1 MKNTLATL
9 LVIALT
15 SAHPVTMLC
24 QSQSDQGKVKIT
36 TGEVLLDM
44 VVRDKKGRLV
54 KDLKAS
60 DVEVYEDA
68 VPQKLESFR
77 LITRADEAEEAK
89 AKAAAGAGDQTKQ
102 PVVPESGFSTVAMVF
117 DNLKPEFRRYA
128 CEAAKAYTNE
138 NIKSKDYV
146 GVFAL
151 GLSLA
156 PVQSFTRDME
166 STKKAIDQVGSMAYN
181 SNNKPGTGEDLV
193 NKADKIPAPKLKLP
207 NGTEVEVLDP
217 GKRWQQ
223 FLAIMADS
231 YEKLEL
237 QRKGLVTVNG
247 LMAVIEAQK
256 QMAGR
261 KAILFFSDE
270 LTITTETGA
279 QFADVTSAANKANVT
294 IYTVDAAGLRAES
307 QTSEATRNQT
317 NLAERARARAD
328 TGGPILGQ
336 AVLKDMEK
344 NESIVNNSARGRL
357 EQLALWTGGFVVS
370 DTNDMGKRLGRVDE
384 ELRTYYL
391 MSYVTTN
398 QNLDGKF
405 RQIEV
410 KLKRPD
416 LIVQSRK
423 GYYAASSGAS
433 FAEFEAA
440 AAAALN
446 NSSTPLPVKAAAL
459 SFPQASPVARV
470 PVMAQI
476 PGDAITFTEDRTAK
490 TWTMDFRIIAQ
501 IKNREKQVV
510 KNLSQQFRLNGPL
523 DKLAEA
529 KRNGLNYYRE
539 AELPTGA
546 YEVEIIAHD
555 ATSSKA
561 SVYRIPLEVAA
572 EGESKLSL
580 SSVIIVASASQAP
593 ANRQADNLF
602 VAGDLL
608 LIPNL
613 GAPIRKSISKQLP
626 FFFTVRPA
634 KGGAAPTAELE
645 IVQNGNS
652 LAKLPL
658 PLPAADAS
666 GRIQFA
672 SALPLDSLSAGSYEL
687 KISVSDAKSAV
698 SRSAAFSVEP

>member
-1 MKNTLATL
+1 MRNTLATL
-9 LVIALT
+9 LVISLIGAQ
-15 SAHPVTMLC
+15 PVTMFC
-24 QSQSDQGKVKIT
+24 QSQSDQGRVKIT

-44 VVRDKKGRLV
+44 VVRDKKGRIV

-60 DVEVYEDA
+60 DVEVYEDGA
-68 VPQKLESFR
+68 PQKLESFR
-77 LITRADEAEEAK
+77 LITRAAEAEADK
-89 AKAAAGAGDQTKQ
+89 AKAAAGDQTKQ
-102 PVVPESGFSTVAMVF
+102 PPVPESGFSTVAMVF
-117 DNLKPEFRRYA
+117 DNLNPDNRRFA
-128 CEAAKAYTNE
+128 CQAAKAYANE

-166 STKKAIDQVGSMAYN
+166 LTRKAIDQVETTAYN
-181 SNNKPGTGEDLV
+181 ANIKPGTGQDLV
-193 NKADKIPAPKLKLP
+193 NKAEKIQDSPDPTRQDPSQKLWALFQAKM
-207 NGTEVEVLDP
+207 TD
-217 GKRWQQ
+217 
-223 FLAIMADS
+223 A

-247 LMAVIEAQK
+247 LMAIIEAQK
-256 QMAGR
+256 EAPGR
-261 KAILFFSDE
+261 KAILFFADE
-270 LTITTETGA
+270 LAITEETA
-279 QFADVTSAANKANVT
+279 LQFANVTSAANKANVT

-307 QTSEATRNQT
+307 QTSEATRNQKT
-317 NLAERARARAD
+317 LSERARARAD
-328 TGGPILGQ
+328 AGGPILGQ

-344 NESIVNNSARGRL
+344 NETLVNNNARGKL

-370 DTNDMGKRLGRVDE
+370 DTNDMAKRLGRVDE

-410 KLKRPD
+410 KLKRAD

-433 FAEFEAA
+433 FADFEAA
-440 AAAALN
+440 AVAALN
-446 NSSTPLPVKAAAL
+446 NSGATLPIKAMAL
-459 SFPQASPVARV
+459 SFPQAAPVARV
-470 PVMAQI
+470 PVIAQI
-476 PGDAITFTEDRTAK
+476 PSDAITFVEDKVAK
-490 TWTMDFRIIAQ
+490 TWTTDFRVIAQ
-501 IKNREKQVV
+501 IKDREKQVV

-539 AELPTGA
+539 AELPTGG
-546 YEVEIIAHD
+546 YEIEIIAHD
-555 ATSSKA
+555 APSAKA
-561 SVYRIPLEVAA
+561 SMHRIPLEVAA

-580 SSVIIVASASQAP
+580 SSVIIVASASPAP
-593 ANRQADNLF
+593 GNRQAENLF
-602 VAGDLL
+602 VVGDLL
-608 LIPNL
+608 LTPNL
-613 GAPIRKSISKQLP
+613 DAPIRKSISKQLP
-626 FFFTVRPA
+626 FFFTIRPA

-645 IVQNGNS
+645 ILQNGKP

-687 KISVSDAKSAV
+687 KISVNDAKGAV
-698 SRSAAFSVEP
+698 SRSTAFTIEP

>member
-9 LVIALT
+9 LIIAL
-15 SAHPVTMLC
+15 SNAQPVTIFC

-77 LITRADEAEEAK
+77 LITRADEAEATK
-89 AKAAAGAGDQTKQ
+89 AKAAAGDQTKQ

-117 DNLKPEFRRYA
+117 DNLKPESRRFA
-128 CEAAKAYTNE
+128 CQAAKAYANE

-166 STKKAIDQVGSMAYN
+166 LTRKAIDQVETMAYN
-181 SNNKPGTGEDLV
+181 TNIKPGTGQDLI
-193 NKADKIPAPKLKLP
+193 NKAEKMPDLQDSSQKQWALFQAKM
-207 NGTEVEVLDP
+207 VE
-217 GKRWQQ
+217 
-223 FLAIMADS
+223 A
-231 YEKLEL
+231 YERLEL
-237 QRKGLVTVNG
+237 QRKGLVTVNS
-247 LMAVIEAQK
+247 LMAIIEAQK
-256 QMAGR
+256 EAQGR
-261 KAILFFSDE
+261 KAILFFADE
-270 LTITTETGA
+270 LTITPETSQ
-279 QFADVTSAANKANVT
+279 QFAEVTSVANKANVT

-317 NLAERARARAD
+317 TLAERARTRAD
-328 TGGPILGQ
+328 AGGPILGQ

-344 NESIVNNSARGRL
+344 NETIVNNSAGSRL
-357 EQLALWTGGFVVS
+357 AQLALWTGGFIVS
-370 DTNDMGKRLGRVDE
+370 DTNDMAKRLGRVDE

-398 QNLDGKF
+398 QNLDGKY

-416 LIVQSRK
+416 LILQSRK

-433 FAEFEAA
+433 FADFEAA
-440 AAAALN
+440 AVAALN
-446 NSSTPLPVKAAAL
+446 KSPTPLQVRALAL
-459 SFPQASPVARV
+459 SFPQAAPVARV

-476 PGDAITFTEDRTAK
+476 PGDAITFIEDQAAK
-490 TWTMDFRIIAQ
+490 TWTTDFRLIAQ
-501 IKNREKQVV
+501 IKDRDKQVV

-523 DKLAEA
+523 DKLAET

-555 ATSSKA
+555 APSSKA
-561 SVYRIPLEVAA
+561 SMHRIPLEVAA
-572 EGESKLSL
+572 DGESKLTL

-613 GAPIRKSISKQLP
+613 GAPIRKSVSKQLP

-645 IVQNGNS
+645 IVQSGNS

-658 PLPAADAS
+658 PLPAADAT

-687 KISVSDAKSAV
+687 KISVNDAKSAV
-698 SRSAAFSVEP
+698 SRSTAFTVEP

>member
-9 LVIALT
+9 LIIALT
-15 SAHPVTMLC
+15 SAQPVTTRC
-24 QSQSDQGKVKIT
+24 QSQNDQGKLKIA
-36 TGEVLLDM
+36 TGQVLLDM
-44 VVRDKKGRLV
+44 VVRDKKGHLV
-54 KDLKAS
+54 KDLKS
-60 DVEVYEDA
+60 SEVEVYEDG
-68 VPQKLESFR
+68 VLQKPESFR
-77 LITRADEAEEAK
+77 LITRADEAESAK
-89 AKAAAGAGDQTKQ
+89 AKAAAGDQTRQ
-102 PVVPESGFSTVAMVF
+102 PVVPESGFGAVAMVF
-117 DNLKPEFRRYA
+117 DNLQPDSRRYA
-128 CEAAKAYTNE
+128 CQAAKAYANE

-146 GVFAL
+146 SVFAL
-151 GLSLA
+151 GLSLS

-166 STKKAIDQVGSMAYN
+166 LTRKAIAQVETMAYN
-181 SNNKPGTGEDLV
+181 ANIKPGTGQDLL
-193 NKADKIPAPKLKLP
+193 NKAEKIQDAPDPTRQDPSQKLWALFQARM
-207 NGTEVEVLDP
+207 VE
-217 GKRWQQ
+217 
-223 FLAIMADS
+223 A

-237 QRKGLVTVNG
+237 QRKGLATVNG
-247 LMAVIEAQK
+247 LMAIIEAQK

-294 IYTVDAAGLRAES
+294 IYTVDAAGLRGDS
-307 QTSEATRNQT
+307 QTSVAARNQRV
-317 NLAERARARAD
+317 LAERARSRAD
-328 TGGPILGQ
+328 AGGPILGQ

-344 NESIVNNSARGRL
+344 NESIVNNSAGGRL

-370 DTNDMGKRLGRVDE
+370 DTNEMGKRLGRVDE

-391 MSYVTTN
+391 MSYITTN
-398 QNLDGKF
+398 QNLDGKY

-423 GYYAASSGAS
+423 GYFAASSGAS

-440 AAAALN
+440 AVAALN
-446 NSSTPLPVKAAAL
+446 NSPTPLPVRALAL
-459 SFPQASPVARV
+459 SFPQATPVARV
-470 PVMAQI
+470 PLMAQI
-476 PGDAITFTEDRTAK
+476 PGDAITFIEDQAAK
-490 TWTMDFRIIAQ
+490 TWSMDFRVIAQ
-501 IKNREKQVV
+501 IKDREKQVV
-510 KNLSQQFRLNGPL
+510 KNMSQQFRLTGPL

-539 AELPTGA
+539 AELPTGG

-555 ATSSKA
+555 APSAKA
-561 SVYRIPLEVAA
+561 SMSRIPLEVAA

-613 GAPIRKSISKQLP
+613 GAPIRKSVNKQLP

-634 KGGAAPTAELE
+634 KGSAAPTAELE
-645 IVQNGNS
+645 ILQGGQS
-652 LAKLPL
+652 LAKLPM

-698 SRSAAFSVEP
+698 SRSVAFTVEP

>member
-1 MKNTLATL
+1 MRNALATL

-15 SAHPVTMLC
+15 GAQPVTMFC

-44 VVRDKKGRLV
+44 VVRDKKGRIV

-60 DVEVYEDA
+60 DVEVYEDGA
-68 VPQKLESFR
+68 PQKLESFR
-77 LITRADEAEEAK
+77 LITRAAEAEADK
-89 AKAAAGAGDQTKQ
+89 AKAATGDQTKQ
-102 PVVPESGFSTVAMVF
+102 PAVPESGFSTVAMVF
-117 DNLKPEFRRYA
+117 DNLTPDSRRYA
-128 CEAAKAYTNE
+128 CQAAKAYANE
-138 NIKSKDYV
+138 NVKSKDYV

-166 STKKAIDQVGSMAYN
+166 LTKKAIDQVETMAYN
-181 SNNKPGTGEDLV
+181 TNIKPGTGQDLI
-193 NKADKIPAPKLKLP
+193 NKAEKMPDLNDHSEKLWALFRSKM
-207 NGTEVEVLDP
+207 VEA
-217 GKRWQQ
+217 
-223 FLAIMADS
+223 F
-231 YEKLEL
+231 EKLEL
-237 QRKGLVTVNG
+237 QRKGLVTVNS
-247 LMAVIEAQK
+247 LMAIIEAQK
-256 QMAGR
+256 DMAGR
-261 KAILFFSDE
+261 KAILFFADE
-270 LTITTETGA
+270 VDITPETSQ
-279 QFADVTSAANKANVT
+279 QFAEVTSAANKGNVT

-307 QTSEATRNQT
+307 QTTESARNQRI
-317 NLAERARARAD
+317 LSERARNRAD
-328 TGGPILGQ
+328 AGGPVLGQ

-370 DTNDMGKRLGRVDE
+370 DTNDMAKRLGRVDE

-405 RQIEV
+405 RRIEV
-410 KLKRPD
+410 KLKRSD
-416 LIVQSRK
+416 LVVQSRK

-433 FAEFEAA
+433 FADFEAA
-440 AAAALN
+440 AIAALN
-446 NSSTPLPVKAAAL
+446 KSGALLPVRAMAL
-459 SFPQASPVARV
+459 SFPQAAPVARV
-470 PVMAQI
+470 PVIAQI
-476 PGDAITFTEDRTAK
+476 PSDAITFVEDKAAK
-490 TWTMDFRIIAQ
+490 TWTTDFRVIAQ
-501 IKNREKQVV
+501 IKDREKQVV

-539 AELPTGA
+539 AELPTGG
-546 YEVEIIAHD
+546 YEIEIIAHD
-555 ATSSKA
+555 APSAKA
-561 SVYRIPLEVAA
+561 SMHRIPLEVAA

-580 SSVIIVASASQAP
+580 SSVIIVASASPAP
-593 ANRQADNLF
+593 GNRQAENLF
-602 VAGDLL
+602 VVGDLL
-608 LIPNL
+608 LTPNL
-613 GAPIRKSISKQLP
+613 DAPIRKSISKQLP
-626 FFFTVRPA
+626 FFFTIRPA

-645 IVQNGNS
+645 ILQNGKP

-672 SALPLDSLSAGSYEL
+672 SALPLDSLSAGGYEL
-687 KISVSDAKSAV
+687 KISVTDAKSAV
-698 SRSAAFSVEP
+698 SRSASFTVEP

>member
-1 MKNTLATL
+1 MRNALAIL

-15 SAHPVTMLC
+15 GAQPVATFC
-24 QSQSDQGKVKIT
+24 QSQSDQGRVKIT

-44 VVRDKKGRLV
+44 VVRDKKGRIV

-60 DVEVYEDA
+60 DVEVYEDGA
-68 VPQKLESFR
+68 PQKLESFR
-77 LITRADEAEEAK
+77 LITRADEAEAAK
-89 AKAAAGAGDQTKQ
+89 AKAAAGDQTKE
-102 PVVPESGFSTVAMVF
+102 PPVPESGFSTVAMVF
-117 DNLKPEFRRYA
+117 DNLTPDSRRYA
-128 CEAAKAYTNE
+128 CQAAKAYANE
-138 NIKSKDYV
+138 NVKSKDYV

-151 GLSLA
+151 GVSLA

-166 STKKAIDQVGSMAYN
+166 LTKKAIDQVETMAYN
-181 SNNKPGTGEDLV
+181 TNIKPGTGQDLI
-193 NKADKIPAPKLKLP
+193 NKAEKMPDLNDNSEKQWALFRSRM
-207 NGTEVEVLDP
+207 VEA
-217 GKRWQQ
+217 
-223 FLAIMADS
+223 F
-231 YEKLEL
+231 EKLEL
-237 QRKGLVTVNG
+237 QRKGLVTVNS
-247 LMAVIEAQK
+247 LMAIIEAQK
-256 QMAGR
+256 DMAGR
-261 KAILFFSDE
+261 KAILFFADE
-270 LTITTETGA
+270 VDITPETSQ
-279 QFADVTSAANKANVT
+279 QFAEVTSAANKGNVT
-294 IYTVDAAGLRAES
+294 IYTVDAAGLRSES
-307 QTSEATRNQT
+307 QTTEAARNQRV
-317 NLAERARARAD
+317 LSERARTRAD
-328 TGGPILGQ
+328 ASGPILGQ

-344 NESIVNNSARGRL
+344 NESIVANNARGRL

-370 DTNDMGKRLGRVDE
+370 DTNDMAKRLGRVDE

-410 KLKRPD
+410 KLKRTD

-433 FAEFEAA
+433 FADFEAA
-440 AAAALN
+440 AVAALN
-446 NSSTPLPVKAAAL
+446 NSPTPLPVKAMAL
-459 SFPQASPVARV
+459 SFPQVAPVARV
-470 PVMAQI
+470 PVIAQI
-476 PGDAITFTEDRTAK
+476 PSEAITFVEDMAAK
-490 TWTMDFRIIAQ
+490 TWTTDFRLIAQ
-501 IKNREKQVV
+501 IKDREKKVV
-510 KNLSQQFRLNGPL
+510 KNLSQQFRLSGPL

-539 AELPTGA
+539 AELPTGG
-546 YEVEIIAHD
+546 YEIEIIAHD
-555 ATSSKA
+555 APSAKA
-561 SVYRIPLEVAA
+561 SMHRIPLEVAA

-580 SSVIIVASASQAP
+580 SSVIIVGSASQAP

-608 LIPNL
+608 LTPNL
-613 GAPIRKSISKQLP
+613 GAPIRKSASKQLP

-645 IVQNGNS
+645 ILQSGNS

-698 SRSAAFSVEP
+698 SRSAAFTVEP

>member
-9 LVIALT
+9 LAVAL
-15 SAHPVTMLC
+15 SGAQPVTTFC
-24 QSQSDQGKVKIT
+24 QSQGDQGKVKIA

-54 KDLKAS
+54 KDLAAP
-60 DVEVYEDA
+60 DVEVYEDG
-68 VPQKLESFR
+68 VQQKLESFR
-77 LITRADEAEEAK
+77 LISRATEAESAK
-89 AKAAAGAGDQTKQ
+89 AKAAGDQAAQ
-102 PVVPESGFSTVAMVF
+102 PVVPEAGFSAVALVF
-117 DNLKPEFRRYA
+117 DNLNPDYRRYA
-128 CEAAKAYTNE
+128 CQAAKAYVNE

-166 STKKAIDQVGSMAYN
+166 ATKKAIDRVEKIAYN
-181 SNNKPGTGEDLV
+181 ANVKPGTGADLM
-193 NKADKIPAPKLKLP
+193 NKADKIPEAQ
-207 NGTEVEVLDP
+207 DP
-217 GKRWQQ
+217 SEKRWQT
-223 FLAIMADS
+223 FLARMTDA
-231 YEKLEL
+231 YEKLEA
-237 QRKGLVTVNG
+237 QRKGLATVNG
-247 LMAVIEAQK
+247 LMAIIEAQK
-256 QMAGR
+256 EALGR
-261 KAILFFSDE
+261 KAIIFFSDE
-270 LTITTETGA
+270 VTITTETGA
-279 QFADVTSAANKANVT
+279 KFSDVTSAANKANVT
-294 IYTVDAAGLRAES
+294 IYAVDAAGLRTKS
-307 QTSEATRNQT
+307 QTAEASSNLQA
-317 NLAERARARAD
+317 LAERARARAD
-328 TGGPILGQ
+328 AGGPIMGE

-344 NESIVNNSARGRL
+344 NESQVNNNSRGRL
-357 EQLALWTGGFVVS
+357 EQLANWTGGFVVS
-370 DTNDMGKRLGRVDE
+370 DTNDMAKRLSLVDE

-398 QNLDGKF
+398 QNLDGKY
-405 RQIEV
+405 RRIEV

-423 GYYAASSGAS
+423 GYYAATSSAS
-433 FAEFEAA
+433 LADFEAA
-440 AAAALN
+440 AVAALN
-446 NSSTPLPVKAAAL
+446 NSPAALPVKAMAL
-459 SFPQASPVARV
+459 LFPQATPVARA

-476 PGDAITFTEDRTAK
+476 PSEAITFVEDKAAK
-490 TWTMDFRIIAQ
+490 TWTTDFRLIVSV
-501 IKNREKQVV
+501 KNRENQEV
-510 KNLSQQFRLNGPL
+510 KNLSQQFRLTGPL

-529 KRNGLNYYRE
+529 KRNGLSYYRE

-546 YEVEIIAHD
+546 YEIEIIAHD
-555 ATSSKA
+555 APSAKA
-561 SVYRIPLEVAA
+561 SKQRIPLEVAA

-602 VAGDLL
+602 VANDLL

-613 GAPIRKSISKQLP
+613 GDPIRKTVSKQLP

-634 KGGAAPTAELE
+634 KGIAVPTAELE
-645 IVQNGNS
+645 IVQSGRS

-658 PLPAADAS
+658 PLPPSDAS
-666 GRIQFA
+666 GRIQFV

-698 SRSAAFSVEP
+698 SRSVAFIIEP

>member
-1 MKNTLATL
+1 MKIALATL
-9 LVIALT
+9 LIIALT
-15 SAHPVTMLC
+15 IVQPVTTFC
-24 QSQSDQGKVKIT
+24 QSQSDQGKVKIA

-54 KDLKAS
+54 KDLKAT
-60 DVEVYEDA
+60 DVEVYEDG
-68 VPQKLESFR
+68 VLQKPESFR
-77 LITRADEAEEAK
+77 LITRAGEAEAAK
-89 AKAAAGAGDQTKQ
+89 AKAAAGDQTRQ
-102 PVVPESGFSTVAMVF
+102 PVVPESGFSAVAMVF
-117 DNLKPEFRRYA
+117 DNIKPDSRRYA
-128 CEAAKAYTNE
+128 CQAAKAYANE

-166 STKKAIDQVGSMAYN
+166 LTRKAIDQVETMAYN
-181 SNNKPGTGEDLV
+181 TNIKPGTGQDV
-193 NKADKIPAPKLKLP
+193 INKAERIPDAQDPSQKLLALFQAKA
-207 NGTEVEVLDP
+207 VEAFE
-217 GKRWQQ
+217 R
-223 FLAIMADS
+223 
-231 YEKLEL
+231 LEL

-256 QMAGR
+256 DVAGR
-261 KAILFFSDE
+261 KAIIFFSDE

-294 IYTVDAAGLRAES
+294 IYTVDAAGLRADS
-307 QTSEATRNQT
+307 QTSESSRNLQ
-317 NLAERARARAD
+317 NLSEKARRRAD
-328 TGGPILGQ
+328 EGAPLGQ
-336 AVLKDMEK
+336 AALRDLEK
-344 NESIVNNSARGRL
+344 NESIVNNSAIGRL

-370 DTNDMGKRLGRVDE
+370 DTNDMAKRLGRVDE

-391 MSYVTTN
+391 MSYITTN
-398 QNLDGKF
+398 QNLDGKY

-433 FAEFEAA
+433 FADFEAA
-440 AAAALN
+440 AVAALN
-446 NSSTPLPVKAAAL
+446 NSPTPLPVKAMAL
-459 SFPQASPVARV
+459 SFPQAAPVARV
-470 PVMAQI
+470 PLMAQI
-476 PGDAITFTEDRTAK
+476 PGDAITFVEDKAAK
-490 TWTMDFRIIAQ
+490 TWTIDFRVIAQ
-501 IKNREKQVV
+501 IKDSQKQVV
-510 KNLSQQFRLNGPL
+510 KNLSQQFRLGGPL

-555 ATSSKA
+555 APSAKA
-561 SVYRIPLEVAA
+561 SMSRIPLEVAA

-602 VAGDLL
+602 VADDLL
-608 LIPNL
+608 LVPNL
-613 GAPIRKSISKQLP
+613 GAPIRKSVSKQLP

-634 KGGAAPTAELE
+634 KGSAAPTAELE
-645 IVQNGNS
+645 LLQNGKS

-666 GRIQFA
+666 WRIQFA

-698 SRSAAFSVEP
+698 SRSVAFTVEP

>member
-1 MKNTLATL
+1 MKNTLVTL
-9 LVIALT
+9 LIIALT
-15 SAHPVTMLC
+15 SAQPVTTFC
-24 QSQSDQGKVKIT
+24 QSQSDQGKVKIA

-54 KDLKAS
+54 KDLAAS
-60 DVEVYEDA
+60 DVEVYEDG
-68 VPQKLESFR
+68 VLQKLESFR
-77 LITRADEAEEAK
+77 LITRATEAESAK
-89 AKAAAGAGDQTKQ
+89 AKAAPGDQAGQ
-102 PVVPESGFSTVAMVF
+102 PVVPDSGFSTVAMVF
-117 DNLKPEFRRYA
+117 DNLRPDFRRYA
-128 CEAAKAYTNE
+128 CQAAKAYTAE
-138 NIKSKDYV
+138 NVKSKDFV

-166 STKKAIDQVGSMAYN
+166 STRKAIEQIEKMAYN
-181 SNNKPGTGEDLV
+181 ANIKPGTGADLV
-193 NKADKIPAPKLKLP
+193 NKAEKIPAPKLTLP
-207 NGTEVEVLDP
+207 NGGAVEVLDP
-217 GKRWQQ
+217 EKQWQT
-223 FLAIMADS
+223 FLATMVDS
-231 YEKLEL
+231 YEKLEA

-294 IYTVDAAGLRAES
+294 IYTVDAAGLRTES
-307 QTSEATRNQT
+307 QTTEATRNQT
-317 NLAERARARAD
+317 TLAERARARAD
-328 TGGPILGQ
+328 AGGPILGQ

-357 EQLALWTGGFVVS
+357 EQLAYWTGGFVIS

-391 MSYVTTN
+391 MNYISTN
-398 QNLDGKF
+398 QNLDGKY

-440 AAAALN
+440 ATAALN
-446 NSSTPLPVKAAAL
+446 NSSTPLPVRSMAL

-470 PVMAQI
+470 PVIAQI
-476 PGDAITFTEDRTAK
+476 PGDAITFVEDKAAK
-490 TWTMDFRIIAQ
+490 TWSMDFRVVAQ
-501 IKNREKQVV
+501 IKDREKQVV
-510 KNLSQQFRLNGPL
+510 KNLSQQFRLGGPL

-539 AELPTGA
+539 AELPTGV

-555 ATSSKA
+555 APSAKA
-561 SVYRIPLEVAA
+561 SMNRIPLEITA
-572 EGESKLSL
+572 EGDSKVSL
-580 SSVIIVASASQAP
+580 SSVIIVGSASQAP

-613 GAPIRKSISKQLP
+613 GAPIRKSASKQLP

-634 KGGAAPTAELE
+634 KGSAAPTAELE
-645 IVQNGNS
+645 ILQGGKS

-698 SRSAAFSVEP
+698 SRSVAFIVEP

>member
-1 MKNTLATL
+1 MKNALATL
-9 LVIALT
+9 LIIALT
-15 SAHPVTMLC
+15 SVQPFTTFC
-24 QSQSDQGKVKIT
+24 QSQSDQGKVKIA

-54 KDLKAS
+54 KDLKAT
-60 DVEVYEDA
+60 DVEVYEDG
-68 VPQKLESFR
+68 VLQKPESFR
-77 LITRADEAEEAK
+77 LITRAGEAEAAK
-89 AKAAAGAGDQTKQ
+89 AKAAAGDQTRQ
-102 PVVPESGFSTVAMVF
+102 PVVPESGFSAVAMVF
-117 DNLKPEFRRYA
+117 DNIRPDSRRYA
-128 CEAAKAYTNE
+128 CQAAKAYANE

-166 STKKAIDQVGSMAYN
+166 LTKKAIDQVETMAYN
-181 SNNKPGTGEDLV
+181 TSIKPGTGQDV
-193 NKADKIPAPKLKLP
+193 INKAEKIPDAQDPSQKLLALFQAK
-207 NGTEVEVLDP
+207 TVE
-217 GKRWQQ
+217 
-223 FLAIMADS
+223 A
-231 YEKLEL
+231 YERLEL
-237 QRKGLVTVNG
+237 QKKGLVTVNG

-256 QMAGR
+256 DVAGR
-261 KAILFFSDE
+261 KAIIFFSDE
-270 LTITTETGA
+270 VTITTETGA
-279 QFADVTSAANKANVT
+279 QFAEVTSAANKANVT
-294 IYTVDAAGLRAES
+294 IYTVDAAGLRADS
-307 QTSEATRNQT
+307 QTSESSRNLQ
-317 NLAERARARAD
+317 NLSEKARRRAD
-328 TGGPILGQ
+328 EGAPLGQ
-336 AVLKDMEK
+336 AALKDLEK
-344 NESIVNNSARGRL
+344 NESIVNNSAIGRL

-370 DTNDMGKRLGRVDE
+370 DTNDMAKRLGRVDE

-391 MSYVTTN
+391 MSYITTN

-433 FAEFEAA
+433 FADFEAA
-440 AAAALN
+440 AVAALN
-446 NSSTPLPVKAAAL
+446 NSPTPLPVKAMAL
-459 SFPQASPVARV
+459 SFPQAAPVARV
-470 PVMAQI
+470 PLMAQI
-476 PGDAITFTEDRTAK
+476 PGDAITFVEDKAAK
-490 TWTMDFRIIAQ
+490 TWTIDFRVIAQ
-501 IKNREKQVV
+501 IKDSQKQVV
-510 KNLSQQFRLNGPL
+510 KNLSQQFRLGGPL

-555 ATSSKA
+555 APSAKA
-561 SVYRIPLEVAA
+561 SMSRIPLEVAA

-602 VAGDLL
+602 VADDLL
-608 LIPNL
+608 LVPNL
-613 GAPIRKSISKQLP
+613 GAPIRKSVSKQLP

-634 KGGAAPTAELE
+634 KGSAAPTAELE
-645 IVQNGNS
+645 LLQNGKS

-666 GRIQFA
+666 WRIQFA

-698 SRSAAFSVEP
+698 SRSVAFTVEP

>member
-1 MKNTLATL
+1 MRNALAFL

-15 SAHPVTMLC
+15 GAQPVTTFC

-44 VVRDKKGRLV
+44 VVRDKKGRIV

-60 DVEVYEDA
+60 DVEVYEDGA
-68 VPQKLESFR
+68 PQKLESFR
-77 LITRADEAEEAK
+77 LITRAAEAEADK
-89 AKAAAGAGDQTKQ
+89 AKAAAGDQTKQ
-102 PVVPESGFSTVAMVF
+102 PPVPESGFSTVAMVF
-117 DNLKPEFRRYA
+117 DNLTPDSRRYA
-128 CEAAKAYTNE
+128 CQAAKAYANE
-138 NIKSKDYV
+138 NVKSKDYV

-166 STKKAIDQVGSMAYN
+166 LTKKAIDQVETMAYN
-181 SNNKPGTGEDLV
+181 TNIKPGTGQDLI
-193 NKADKIPAPKLKLP
+193 NKAEKMPDLNDNSEKQWALFRSRM
-207 NGTEVEVLDP
+207 VEA
-217 GKRWQQ
+217 
-223 FLAIMADS
+223 F
-231 YEKLEL
+231 EKLEL
-237 QRKGLVTVNG
+237 QRKGLVTVNS
-247 LMAVIEAQK
+247 LMAIIEAQK
-256 QMAGR
+256 DMAGR
-261 KAILFFSDE
+261 KAILFFADE
-270 LTITTETGA
+270 VDITPETSQ
-279 QFADVTSAANKANVT
+279 QFAEVTSAANKGNVT
-294 IYTVDAAGLRAES
+294 IYTVDAAGLRSES
-307 QTSEATRNQT
+307 QTTEAARNQRV
-317 NLAERARARAD
+317 LSERARTRAD
-328 TGGPILGQ
+328 ASGPILGQ

-344 NESIVNNSARGRL
+344 NESIVANNARGRL

-370 DTNDMGKRLGRVDE
+370 DTNDMAKRLGRVDE

-433 FAEFEAA
+433 FADFEAA
-440 AAAALN
+440 AVAALN
-446 NSSTPLPVKAAAL
+446 NSGAPLPVRALAL
-459 SFPQASPVARV
+459 SFPQAAPVARV

-476 PGDAITFTEDRTAK
+476 PSEAITFVEDTAAK
-490 TWTMDFRIIAQ
+490 TWTTDFRVIAQ
-501 IKNREKQVV
+501 IKDRQKQVV
-510 KNLSQQFRLNGPL
+510 KNLSQQFRLSGPL

-539 AELPTGA
+539 AELPTGG

-555 ATSSKA
+555 APSAKA
-561 SVYRIPLEVAA
+561 SMHRIPLEVAA

-580 SSVIIVASASQAP
+580 SSVIIVGSASQAP
-593 ANRQADNLF
+593 ATRQADNLF

-608 LIPNL
+608 LTPNL
-613 GAPIRKSISKQLP
+613 GAPIRKSASKQLP

-645 IVQNGNS
+645 ILQGGNS

-672 SALPLDSLSAGSYEL
+672 SALPLDSLSAGGYEL

-698 SRSAAFSVEP
+698 SRSAAFTVEP

>member
-1 MKNTLATL
+1 MKDTLTTL
-9 LVIALT
+9 LIIALT
-15 SAHPVTMLC
+15 ITQPVTTFC
-24 QSQSDQGKVKIT
+24 QSQSDQGKLKIA

-44 VVRDKKGRLV
+44 VVRDKKGRLA
-54 KDLKAS
+54 KDLSAS
-60 DVEVYEDA
+60 DVEVYEDG
-68 VPQKLESFR
+68 VLQKLESFR
-77 LITRADEAEEAK
+77 LITRATEAESAK
-89 AKAAAGAGDQTKQ
+89 AKAAADDQARQ

-117 DNLKPEFRRYA
+117 DNLQPDSRRYA
-128 CEAAKAYTNE
+128 CQAAKAYANE

-156 PVQSFTRDME
+156 PVQQFTRDME
-166 STKKAIDQVGSMAYN
+166 LTRKAIDQVETMAYN
-181 SNNKPGTGEDLV
+181 ANIKPGTGQDV
-193 NKADKIPAPKLKLP
+193 INKAEKIPDAQDPTRQNPSLKLWALFQAKM
-207 NGTEVEVLDP
+207 TD
-217 GKRWQQ
+217 
-223 FLAIMADS
+223 A

-237 QRKGLVTVNG
+237 QRKGLVTVNS
-247 LMAVIEAQK
+247 LMAIIEAQK
-256 QMAGR
+256 DAPGR
-261 KAILFFSDE
+261 KAILFFADE
-270 LTITTETGA
+270 VAITPETSL

-307 QTSEATRNQT
+307 QTSEATRNQQA
-317 NLAERARARAD
+317 LAERSRRRAD
-328 TGGPILGQ
+328 AGGPILGQ

-357 EQLALWTGGFVVS
+357 EQLAFWTGGFVVS
-370 DTNDMGKRLGRVDE
+370 DTNDMAKRLGRVDE

-391 MSYVTTN
+391 MNYITTN

-433 FAEFEAA
+433 FADFEAA
-440 AAAALN
+440 AVAALN
-446 NSSTPLPVKAAAL
+446 NSSTPLPVKAMAL
-459 SFPQASPVARV
+459 SFPQAAPVARV

-476 PGDAITFTEDRTAK
+476 PSDAITFIEDKTAK
-490 TWTMDFRIIAQ
+490 TWTTDFRVIAQ
-501 IKNREKQVV
+501 IKDREKKVV
-510 KNLSQQFRLNGPL
+510 KNLSQQFRLGGPL

-529 KRNGLNYYRE
+529 KRNGLSYYRE
-539 AELPTGA
+539 AELPTGG

-555 ATSSKA
+555 APSAKA
-561 SVYRIPLEVAA
+561 SMHRIQLEVAA

-608 LIPNL
+608 LIPNI
-613 GAPIRKSISKQLP
+613 GAPIRKSASKQLP

-634 KGGAAPTAELE
+634 KGSAAPTAELE
-645 IVQNGNS
+645 IVQSGKS

-672 SALPLDSLSAGSYEL
+672 SALPLDSLIVGSYEL
-687 KISVSDAKSAV
+687 KISVSDGKTVV
-698 SRSAAFSVEP
+698 SRSVAFTIEP

>member
-9 LVIALT
+9 LIIALS
-15 SAHPVTMLC
+15 SAQPVTTFC

-60 DVEVYEDA
+60 DVEVYEDG

-77 LITRADEAEEAK
+77 LITRAAEAEEAK

-102 PVVPESGFSTVAMVF
+102 SVAPESGFSTVAMVF

-256 QMAGR
+256 EMAGR

-270 LTITTETGA
+270 LTITPETA
-279 QFADVTSAANKANVT
+279 QQFADVTSAANKANVT
-294 IYTVDAAGLRAES
+294 IYAVDAAGLRAES
-307 QTSEATRNQT
+307 QTSEASRNQQI
-317 NLAERARARAD
+317 LSERARRRAD
-328 TGGPILGQ
+328 AGGPILGQ

-344 NESIVNNSARGRL
+344 NETIVNNSARGRL
-357 EQLALWTGGFVVS
+357 EQLAFWTGGFVVS
-370 DTNDMGKRLGRVDE
+370 DTNDMAKRLGRVDE

-398 QNLDGKF
+398 QNQDGKF
-405 RQIEV
+405 RQVEV

-423 GYYAASSGAS
+423 GYIAAAPAAS
-433 FAEFEAA
+433 FADFETSAL
-440 AAAALN
+440 AALK
-446 NSSTPLPVKAAAL
+446 NSPAALPIKAMAL
-459 SFPQASPVARV
+459 SFPQPAPVARV

-476 PGDAITFTEDRTAK
+476 PSDVITFVEDKAAK
-490 TWTMDFRIIAQ
+490 TWTMDFRIIAL
-501 IKNREKQVV
+501 IKDREKRVV
-510 KNLSQQFRLNGPL
+510 KNLSQQFRLGGPL

-546 YEVEIIAHD
+546 YDIEVIAHD
-555 ATSSKA
+555 APAAKA
-561 SVYRIPLEVAA
+561 SMQRIPLEVLA
-572 EGESKLSL
+572 EGESKVSL
-580 SSVIIVASASQAP
+580 SSPVIIASASQAP
-593 ANRQADNLF
+593 SNRQADNLF
-602 VAGDLL
+602 IAGDLL
-608 LIPNL
+608 LIPNF
-613 GAPIRKSISKQLP
+613 GAPIRKSVSKQLP

-634 KGGAAPTAELE
+634 KGSAAPTAELE
-645 IVQNGNS
+645 ILQSGQGGKS

-672 SALPLDSLSAGSYEL
+672 SA
-687 KISVSDAKSAV
+687 
-698 SRSAAFSVEP
+698 

>member
-9 LVIALT
+9 LIIALT
-15 SAHPVTMLC
+15 SAQPVTAFR
-24 QSQSDQGKVKIT
+24 QSQGDQGRVKIA

-60 DVEVYEDA
+60 DVEVYEDG
-68 VPQKLESFR
+68 VQQKLESFR
-77 LITRADEAEEAK
+77 LITRADEAEAAR
-89 AKAAAGAGDQTKQ
+89 AKAAAGDQTKQ

-117 DNLKPEFRRYA
+117 DNLKPDFRRYA
-128 CEAAKAYTNE
+128 CQAAKAYAGE

-166 STKKAIDQVGSMAYN
+166 LAKKAIDQVEKMAYDTN
-181 SNNKPGTGEDLV
+181 IKPGTGQDV
-193 NKADKIPAPKLKLP
+193 INKAEKIPDAQDPSQKLWALFQAKM
-207 NGTEVEVLDP
+207 VE
-217 GKRWQQ
+217 
-223 FLAIMADS
+223 A

-237 QRKGLVTVNG
+237 QRKGLATVNG
-247 LMAVIEAQK
+247 LMAIIEAQK
-256 QMAGR
+256 EMAGR

-270 LTITTETGA
+270 VGIAPETGA
-279 QFADVTSAANKANVT
+279 QFADLTSAANKANVT

-317 NLAERARARAD
+317 TLAERARARAD
-328 TGGPILGQ
+328 AGGPILGQ

-344 NESIVNNSARGRL
+344 NETIVNNNAGGRL
-357 EQLALWTGGFVVS
+357 QQLALWTGGFVVS
-370 DTNDMGKRLGRVDE
+370 DTNDMAKRLGRVDE

-391 MSYVTTN
+391 TSYVTTN
-398 QNLDGKF
+398 QNLDGKY

-433 FAEFEAA
+433 FADFEAA
-440 AAAALN
+440 AVAALN
-446 NSSTPLPVKAAAL
+446 NSPTPLPVRAMAL
-459 SFPQASPVARV
+459 SFPQAAPVARV

-476 PGDAITFTEDRTAK
+476 PGDAITFVENQAAK
-490 TWTMDFRIIAQ
+490 TWTIDFRVISQ

-510 KNLSQQFRLNGPL
+510 KNLSQQFRLTGPL

-539 AELPTGA
+539 AELPTGG
-546 YEVEIIAHD
+546 YEIEIIAHD
-555 ATSSKA
+555 ASSAKA
-561 SVYRIPLEVAA
+561 SMHRIPLEVAA

-608 LIPNL
+608 LVPNL
-613 GAPIRKSISKQLP
+613 GAPIRKSVSKQLP

-645 IVQNGNS
+645 IVQSGTS

-658 PLPAADAS
+658 PLPAADPS

-687 KISVSDAKSAV
+687 KISVSDAKGAV
-698 SRSAAFSVEP
+698 SRSAAFTVEP

>member
-1 MKNTLATL
+1 MRNALATL
-9 LVIALT
+9 LAITLT
-15 SAHPVTMLC
+15 GAQPVTTFC
-24 QSQSDQGKVKIT
+24 QSQNDQGKVKIT

-44 VVRDKKGRLV
+44 VVRDKKGRIV

-60 DVEVYEDA
+60 DVEVYEDGA
-68 VPQKLESFR
+68 PQKLESFR
-77 LITRADEAEEAK
+77 LITRADEAEADKSKTE
-89 AKAAAGAGDQTKQ
+89 AGAGDQTKQ
-102 PVVPESGFSTVAMVF
+102 RVVPESGFSAVAMVF
-117 DNLKPEFRRYA
+117 DNLNPDNRRFA
-128 CEAAKAYTNE
+128 CQAAKAYANE

-156 PVQSFTRDME
+156 PVQSFTRDLE
-166 STKKAIDQVGSMAYN
+166 LTKKAIDQVEKMAYN
-181 SNNKPGTGEDLV
+181 TNIKPGTGQDLV
-193 NKADKIPAPKLKLP
+193 NKAENIPDAQDPSAKLWALFKAKM
-207 NGTEVEVLDP
+207 VD
-217 GKRWQQ
+217 
-223 FLAIMADS
+223 A

-237 QRKGLVTVNG
+237 QRKGLATVNG
-247 LMAVIEAQK
+247 LMAIIEAQK
-256 QMAGR
+256 DAPGR
-261 KAILFFSDE
+261 KAIIFFADE
-270 LTITTETGA
+270 VAITQETA
-279 QFADVTSAANKANVT
+279 MQFADVTSAANKANVT

-317 NLAERARARAD
+317 ILAERARARANA
-328 TGGPILGQ
+328 GGPILGQ

-344 NESIVNNSARGRL
+344 NETTVTNNARGRL

-370 DTNDMGKRLGRVDE
+370 DTNDMAKRLGRVDE

-391 MSYVTTN
+391 MSYVAAN

-410 KLKRPD
+410 KLKRSD

-440 AAAALN
+440 AVAALN
-446 NSSTPLPVKAAAL
+446 NSGAPLPVRAMAL
-459 SFPQASPVARV
+459 SFPQAAPVARV

-476 PGDAITFTEDRTAK
+476 PSDAITFVEDKAAK
-490 TWTMDFRIIAQ
+490 TWTTDFRMIAQ
-501 IKNREKQVV
+501 IKDRQKQVV
-510 KNLSQQFRLNGPL
+510 KNLSQLFRLSGPL

-539 AELPTGA
+539 AEIPTGG
-546 YEVEIIAHD
+546 YEIEIIAHD
-555 ATSSKA
+555 APSAKA
-561 SVYRIPLEVAA
+561 SMLRIPLEVAA
-572 EGESKLSL
+572 DGESKLSL
-580 SSVIIVASASQAP
+580 SSVIIVGSASQAP

-608 LIPNL
+608 LTPNL
-613 GAPIRKSISKQLP
+613 GAPIRKSASKQLP

-634 KGGAAPTAELE
+634 KGGAPPTAELE
-645 IVQNGNS
+645 ILQSGKS

-698 SRSAAFSVEP
+698 SSSASFIVEP

>member
-1 MKNTLATL
+1 MKNTLAALLIITL
-9 LVIALT
+9 TTAQ
-15 SAHPVTMLC
+15 PVTTFC
-24 QSQSDQGKVKIT
+24 QSQSDQGRVKIT

-44 VVRDKKGRLV
+44 VVRDKKGRIV

-60 DVEVYEDA
+60 DVEVYEDG
-68 VPQKLESFR
+68 VLQKLESFR
-77 LITRADEAEEAK
+77 LITRADEAEADK
-89 AKAAAGAGDQTKQ
+89 AKAAAGDQTKQ
-102 PVVPESGFSTVAMVF
+102 PVVPQSGISTVAMVF
-117 DNLKPEFRRYA
+117 DNLKPDSRLYA
-128 CEAAKAYTNE
+128 CQAAKAYTNE

-146 GVFAL
+146 GVFTL
-151 GLSLA
+151 GLSLT

-166 STKKAIDQVGSMAYN
+166 LTKKAINQVETMAYN
-181 SNNKPGTGEDLV
+181 DNIKPGTGQDAI
-193 NKADKIPAPKLKLP
+193 NKAEKIQISPDPTRQDPSQKLWALFQA
-207 NGTEVEVLDP
+207 TMIE
-217 GKRWQQ
+217 
-223 FLAIMADS
+223 A
-231 YEKLEL
+231 YERLEL
-237 QRKGLVTVNG
+237 QRKGLATVNG
-247 LMAVIEAQK
+247 LAAIIEAQK
-256 QMAGR
+256 VMTGR
-261 KAILFFSDE
+261 KAILYFSDE
-270 LTITTETGA
+270 LTITPEIGA
-279 QFADVTSAANKANVT
+279 QFADLTSAANKANVT

-317 NLAERARARAD
+317 TLAARARARAD
-328 TGGPILGQ
+328 AGGPVLGQ

-370 DTNDMGKRLGRVDE
+370 DTNDMAKRLGRVDE

-398 QNLDGKF
+398 QNQDGKY

-416 LIVQSRK
+416 LTVQSRK

-446 NSSTPLPVKAAAL
+446 NSPTPLPVKAMAL
-459 SFPQASPVARV
+459 SFPQASPIARV

-476 PGDAITFTEDRTAK
+476 PGDAITFVEDKAAK
-490 TWTMDFRIIAQ
+490 TWTIDFRIIAQ

-510 KNLSQQFRLNGPL
+510 KNLSQQFRLTGPL
-523 DKLAEA
+523 DKMAEA

-539 AELPTGA
+539 AELPTGG

-555 ATSSKA
+555 APSAKA
-561 SVYRIPLEVAA
+561 SAHRITLEVAA

-608 LIPNL
+608 LTPNL
-613 GAPIRKSISKQLP
+613 GAPIRKSVSKQLP
-626 FFFTVRPA
+626 FFFIIRPA

-645 IVQNGNS
+645 ILQSGQS

-666 GRIQFA
+666 GRVQFA

-687 KISVSDAKSAV
+687 KISVSDAKSSV
-698 SRSAAFSVEP
+698 SRSAAFTVEP

>member
-9 LVIALT
+9 LIIALT
-15 SAHPVTMLC
+15 NAQPATAFC
-24 QSQSDQGKVKIT
+24 QSQGDQGRVKIA

-60 DVEVYEDA
+60 DVEVYEDG

-77 LITRADEAEEAK
+77 LITRADEAEAAK
-89 AKAAAGAGDQTKQ
+89 AKAAASAGDQTRQ

-117 DNLKPEFRRYA
+117 DNLKPDSRRYA
-128 CEAAKAYTNE
+128 CLAAKAYANE

-151 GLSLA
+151 GLSLT

-166 STKKAIDQVGSMAYN
+166 LAKKAIDQVEKMAYETN
-181 SNNKPGTGEDLV
+181 IKPGTGQDSL
-193 NKADKIPAPKLKLP
+193 NKAEKLP
-207 NGTEVEVLDP
+207 DLQEP
-217 GKRWQQ
+217 SYKMWQT
-223 FLAIMADS
+223 FLARMVDA
-231 YEKLEL
+231 YERLEL
-237 QRKGLVTVNG
+237 QRKGLATVNG
-247 LMAVIEAQK
+247 LMAIIDAQK
-256 QMAGR
+256 ESSGR
-261 KAILFFSDE
+261 KAILFFADE
-270 LTITTETGA
+270 LAITTETGA
-279 QFADVTSAANKANVT
+279 QFADLTSAANKANVT
-294 IYTVDAAGLRAES
+294 IYSVDAAGLRAES

-317 NLAERARARAD
+317 ILAERARARAD
-328 TGGPILGQ
+328 AGGPILGQ

-344 NESIVNNSARGRL
+344 NETIVNNSAGGRL
-357 EQLALWTGGFVVS
+357 QQLALWTGGFVVS
-370 DTNDMGKRLGRVDE
+370 DTNDMAKRLGRVDE

-391 MSYVTTN
+391 ISYVTTN
-398 QNLDGKF
+398 QNLDGKY

-433 FAEFEAA
+433 FADFEAA
-440 AAAALN
+440 AVAALN
-446 NSSTPLPVKAAAL
+446 KSPTPLQVRAMAL
-459 SFPQASPVARV
+459 SFPQSAPVARV

-476 PGDAITFTEDRTAK
+476 PGDAITFVENQAAK
-490 TWTMDFRIIAQ
+490 TWTIDFRVIAQ

-510 KNLSQQFRLNGPL
+510 KNLSQQFRLTGPL

-539 AELPTGA
+539 AELPTGG
-546 YEVEIIAHD
+546 YEIEIIVHD
-555 ATSSKA
+555 ASSAKA
-561 SVYRIPLEVAA
+561 SMHRIPLEVAA

-608 LIPNL
+608 LVPNL
-613 GAPIRKSISKQLP
+613 GAPIRKSVSKQLP

-634 KGGAAPTAELE
+634 KGSVAPTAELE
-645 IVQNGNS
+645 IVQSGNS

-687 KISVSDAKSAV
+687 KISVSDAKGAV
-698 SRSAAFSVEP
+698 SRSTSFTVEP